1 MAIWSKLVCFPE
13 MIANCLGRFCLASH
27 TFAYLSGEDVF
38 LGSVKFDG
46 SPSGL
51 VSANINPLRF
61 SCSTSQHDDYVLPTA
76 IVFTSPILTPR
87 HRVCIPKHEK
97 LLPAE

>member
-27 TFAYLSGEDVF
+27 TLAYLSAEDVF

-46 SPSGL
+46 SPR
-51 VSANINPLRF
+51 AWF
-61 SCSTSQHDDYVLPTA
+61 LPT
-76 IVFTSPILTPR
+76 S
-87 HRVCIPKHEK
+87 IPSDFLVPHLNMTIAFF
-97 LLPAE
+97 LLR